1 MYKNG
6 GETILFK
13 IEIFYEF
20 KEEPDVLTAGS
31 GREAQEIV
39 SRFLPKANFITVRH
53 METGIQQVF
62 VECLTWM
69 PSAVN
74 TACCG
79 NPYM

>member
-1 MYKNG
+1 M
-6 GETILFK
+6 FK
-13 IEIFYEF
+13 IEIYYEF

-31 GREAQEIV
+31 GKETQEII
-39 SRFLPKANFITVRH
+39 SQYLPRASYIIVTHRS
-53 METGIQQVF
+53 GIQQIF
-62 VECLTWM
+62 VEGLTWM